1 MRLTIFSVIF
11 PIFLSIRSNTPLL
24 LKLKIPSSDTITWS
38 ESPMPS
44 CLQTASRFAVKRA
57 SSELGCALPDG
68 WEWRDPNGC
77 GVEAESALDDFPD
90 RSRNEGGR
98 VLRNFDRTEQSAF
111 DVKAKHVHFFGN
123 GTFQQ
128 RRRNLRQ
135 PVYRAQLVASYPFAS
150 LS

>member
-1 MRLTIFSVIF
+1 MVGK
-11 PIFLSIRSNTPLL
+11 PHAQLSANGKQVCRETRVL
-24 LKLKIPSSDTITWS
+24 
-38 ESPMPS
+38 
-44 CLQTASRFAVKRA
+44 RA
-57 SSELGCALPDG
+57 WLRAARRVGMAD
-68 WEWRDPNGC
+68 RNGC

-123 GTFQQ
+123 GAFQQ

-135 PVYRAQLVASYPFAS
+135 PVYRAQLVAPYPLL

>member
-68 WEWRDPNGC
+68 WEWHTATAAALKPKARSTISLT
-77 GVEAESALDDFPD
+77 VAETKV
-90 RSRNEGGR
+90 G
-98 VLRNFDRTEQSAF
+98 
-111 DVKAKHVHFFGN
+111 
-123 GTFQQ
+123 
-128 RRRNLRQ
+128 
-135 PVYRAQLVASYPFAS
+135 
-150 LS
+150 

>member
-68 WEWRDPNGC
+68 WEWHTATAAALKPKARSTISLTVAETKVGEFCEILTVPSSLLLTSSQSTCISSVTEPFSNADAIC
-77 GVEAESALDDFPD
+77 G
-90 RSRNEGGR
+90 
-98 VLRNFDRTEQSAF
+98 
-111 DVKAKHVHFFGN
+111 
-123 GTFQQ
+123 
-128 RRRNLRQ
+128 
-135 PVYRAQLVASYPFAS
+135 S
-150 LS
+150 LSTVHSSLRPILLLRS